1 MESAVNPPYPSQ
13 DDIQK
18 AIEVLEIS
26 ALKLDPNSEE
36 HKFPHGRTSG
46 FARLWGNERLA
57 ATASSQAELTQRLV
71 P

>member
-36 HKFPHGRTSG
+36 HKSLMG
-46 FARLWGNERLA
+46 ELA
-57 ATASSQAELTQRLV
+57 ALRAYGEMNGWLRPLAPKPNSLKD
-71 P
+71 